1 VSHEWYCRCAR
12 CYQDELVD
20 LTITGAIDEPKSPA
34 EEREERLQEHQA
46 RVVLPALDGWGK

>member
-1 VSHEWYCRCAR
+1 VSHDWYCRCAR